1 VGVLRHFFEDDAHAD
16 SEVVAAVEAA
26 LDVLDGL
33 GARVADAR
41 ARPLGLYHDVKTLI
55 GEAEFFTAHGRDWML
70 RAADFGRSLQYRT
83 AEGAMISAAD
93 YLEAQRA
100 RRRLASE
107 MDALFD
113 DFDVLVT
120 PTVPDA
126 APPLVRSS
134 GAPAARRP
142 NFTQPF
148 NVAGV
153 PALSVCVG
161 FNAAGLPLGMQL
173 AGRAFDEAAGS
184 RDVRPIL

>member
-1 VGVLRHFFEDDAHAD
+1 
-16 SEVVAAVEAA
+16 
-26 LDVLDGL
+26 
-33 GARVADAR
+33 
-41 ARPLGLYHDVKTLI
+41 
-55 GEAEFFTAHGRDWML
+55 
-70 RAADFGRSLQYRT
+70 
-83 AEGAMISAAD
+83 
-93 YLEAQRA
+93 
-100 RRRLASE
+100 

-173 AGRAFDEAAGS
+173 AGRAFDEATVLRVGHAYERAAGS